1 MTARTTVASVV
12 SAMLLLGLLIACGP
26 EALPSDSVLSQ
37 REPEPADQHSASQP
51 ATTLEASVEP
61 TPTLAA
67 DSPREMDIFEFA
79 QEQAAAGETVITIQA
94 ALGEGDNQLRMAASP
109 ATSVALP
116 CYPMVPA
123 PLGKLYTCL
132 TGGGFEADLWI
143 AEWGKGIQQLV
154 THQSMGASAWSSDGN
169 RVAFSTLADQDER
182 GDMPLKVL
190 DLSAGKERVVGMMS
204 APYQMS
210 FTSADGLIFL
220 AEGALQVLDL
230 PGGLEGE
237 LLPPRS
243 IPLKEIPANEAY
255 LRTDPSSVSSAAWFQ
270 VSPKGDKVA
279 LLREFNAERG
289 KLSILDLESGQ
300 EVMVDEQMLNLHGAI
315 TNVFAWSPD
324 GSTLAFVNLV
334 DGGLAGDAPQMVSEL
349 WRVDADGA
357 NLRQLWRSEQ
367 PYLGYTALRWLPNG
381 KAILTAAAVE
391 SFGDLVQVTHAQS
404 GQRADLFQGGK
415 GLYLT
420 EVAPGVATILMQGA
434 FGPGLM
440 YDISTLVYQ

>member
-12 SAMLLLGLLIACGP
+12 SVMLLLGLLIACG
-26 EALPSDSVLSQ
+26 
-37 REPEPADQHSASQP
+37 
-51 ATTLEASVEP
+51 
-61 TPTLAA
+61 
-67 DSPREMDIFEFA
+67 
-79 QEQAAAGETVITIQA
+79 
-94 ALGEGDNQLRMAASP
+94 
-109 ATSVALP
+109 
-116 CYPMVPA
+116 
-123 PLGKLYTCL
+123 
-132 TGGGFEADLWI
+132 
-143 AEWGKGIQQLV
+143 
-154 THQSMGASAWSSDGN
+154 
-169 RVAFSTLADQDER
+169 
-182 GDMPLKVL
+182 
-190 DLSAGKERVVGMMS
+190 
-204 APYQMS
+204 
-210 FTSADGLIFL
+210 
-220 AEGALQVLDL
+220 
-230 PGGLEGE
+230 
-237 LLPPRS
+237 
-243 IPLKEIPANEAY
+243 NEAY

-289 KLSILDLESGQ
+289 KLSILDLESGR

-315 TNVFAWSPD
+315 TNILAWSPD
-324 GSTLAFVNLV
+324 GGTLAFVNLV
-334 DGGLAGDAPQMVSEL
+334 DSGLAGDAPQMVSEL

-381 KAILTAAAVE
+381 KATLTTAAVE
-391 SFGDLVQVTHAQS
+391 SFSDLVQVTHAQS